1 MVLGPRQNT
10 GLKLGILRSAPKNPI
25 PVFSFTFLF
34 FFFFISPGI
43 WDHPGFFGDFR
54 LVDVFFPVV
63 NGLRHTFFNCCVHYI
78 VSSMYL
84 DTWAVVGFS
93 SKRSVTKCQRASVL
107 SVSLKVWSL
116 RSKSPVKT
124 LNRPRRG
131 WCLRPVQ
138 GTLHWARYAAA
149 VARHLCAPASCLA
162 LAGYSVSWRGTQAL
176 HSSELV

>member
-1 MVLGPRQNT
+1 MRQR
-10 GLKLGILRSAPKNPI
+10 ILFQYFLLLF
-25 PVFSFTFLF
+25 VFFLF
-34 FFFFISPGI
+34 FFP
-43 WDHPGFFGDFR
+43 FR
-54 LVDVFFPVV
+54 LASGIIRDFFLEILGWLTSFPRRKRAAPHLFQL
-63 NGLRHTFFNCCVHYI
+63 LRTL
-78 VSSMYL
+78 SSMYL

-93 SKRSVTKCQRASVL
+93 SKRSVTKCQRASVV